1 MRVENNTMGGKHMFG
16 CDRLM
21 GLVEWYVEKII
32 WWVEWGVTNVSP
44 FMAQAKHFY
53 CKINYIPNWT
63 PPAAIV
69 WPPR

>member
-1 MRVENNTMGGKHMFG
+1 MENNTMGGKHMFG

-44 FMAQAKHFY
+44 FMAQAKHF
-53 CKINYIPNWT
+53 
-63 PPAAIV
+63 
-69 WPPR
+69 